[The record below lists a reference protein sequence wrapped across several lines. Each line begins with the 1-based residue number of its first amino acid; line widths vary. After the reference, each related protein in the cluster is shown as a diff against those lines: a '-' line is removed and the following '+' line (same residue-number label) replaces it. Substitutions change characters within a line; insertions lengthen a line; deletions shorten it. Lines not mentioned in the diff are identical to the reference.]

1 MGDPHAAGRDWIIWW
16 YWGVQILP
24 PVTAPAIPRRGRVE
38 VIQWGLSCKCTRR
51 SPNTDAEQPS
61 WPLLFCFMWFF
72 SLVFWF
78 LFLIF
83 NLVDTYDSYEI
94 IGTAGVV
101 VSCKIPIL
109 TTRVRFPGSAH
120 IFRPVKY
127 TVHDLVDIKLWLALY
142 FWLMSVCEYTV
153 SIGADWF
160 DCTTINPN
168 IKLDCGIR
176 PNT

>member
-1 MGDPHAAGRDWIIWW
+1 M
-16 YWGVQILP
+16 Y
-24 PVTAPAIPRRGRVE
+24 
-38 VIQWGLSCKCTRR
+38 
-51 SPNTDAEQPS
+51 
-61 WPLLFCFMWFF
+61 F
-72 SLVFWF
+72 SLCTGAMPWCHSASARLDRVSVYRHT
-78 LFLIF
+78 IHTCR
-83 NLVDTYDSYEI
+83 VI
-94 IGTAGVV
+94 RTAGVV

-168 IKLDCGIR
+168 ITRLWYSAQHIGLSWLVEKTLIMVARGTHHSFTGYGIH
-176 PNT
+176 PVY

>member
-1 MGDPHAAGRDWIIWW
+1 M
-16 YWGVQILP
+16 
-24 PVTAPAIPRRGRVE
+24 
-38 VIQWGLSCKCTRR
+38 
-51 SPNTDAEQPS
+51 
-61 WPLLFCFMWFF
+61 
-72 SLVFWF
+72 VFWF

-142 FWLMSVCEYTV
+142 F
-153 SIGADWF
+153 
-160 DCTTINPN
+160 
-168 IKLDCGIR
+168 
-176 PNT
+176 